1 MRIIFLLLMC
11 LCLTSCTMV
20 NTWTI
25 KADGK
30 DIKGTYQ
37 IAGGEA
43 GKANFEFYRL
53 LILSTYKMDV
63 ERLKAIQEAIK
74 K

>member
-1 MRIIFLLLMC
+1 MKRIMILFLALLC
-11 LCLTSCTMV
+11 SGCTV
-20 NTWTI
+20 LNTWTI

-30 DIKGTYQ
+30 DIKGSYQ
-37 IAGGEA
+37 VAGGEA

-53 LILSTYKMDV
+53 LLISTYRIDV
-63 ERLKAIQEAIK
+63 ETLKQIQQEIK